1 LTGNLRIVG
10 IGASAG
16 GIEALRGFFQGMP
29 DPDGLAFVVVLHLSP
44 DRTSMLAEVLQQ
56 WTSLPVRQATDGIQV
71 AGAEVFVIPPNIL
84 MTIEDGRLHLRAP
97 TTIMVRENK
106 PIDVF
111 FTSLAA
117 DQGAAAVG
125 VVLSGTG
132 SDGSLGLKAIK
143 EAGGLSLAQGGNGH
157 GPQYRDMPTSAI
169 STGAVDLILPV
180 EAMAERILNLPARPA
195 PEPEEVATH
204 ADAPLI
210 GLLPQICQTLRD
222 QVGHDFSDYKRPTF
236 IRRVQRRMQFLGL
249 DAPAYVGRLQADPN
263 EVLLLFQDLL
273 IRVTSFFRD
282 PATYHALET
291 EIIPRLFAGKGR
303 NDALRVWVAGC
314 ATGEEAYSIAMLLYE
329 HAEHLSDTPRLQVL
343 ATDIDDMAINV
354 ARSGRYPALLVKDIP
369 PERLAHCFTSAD
381 DTYQVRKEVREICTF
396 STHSVIRD
404 PPFSRIDLISCR
416 NLLIYLDTELQN
428 RVIPAFHYSL
438 VPNGYLLLGSSE
450 MVSRHHELFMLIDK
464 PNRIFQRHDTP
475 GPSLQV
481 APLAISGRH
490 VAGLLPQR
498 HDAPTGWSGI
508 AQAAK
513 DRILER
519 HAPAFV
525 VVDASG
531 AILHFSPHTGRY
543 LEPAAGM
550 PTRDLVS
557 MAKRDLRLELR
568 AALHKVLET
577 GQPVERMRVRMDT
590 DGLSHTVALSVEPL
604 QPRDGQRLFIVV
616 FNETADASQLEPGIG
631 PLSHEGTD
639 ELERELS
646 DLREQLQSTVEEYDT
661 ALEELKSANEELQS
675 TNEELETSKE
685 EIQSVNEELQTTNTQ
700 LTMKVEELDRANSD
714 LHNLFESTQI
724 ATIFLDRFMVVRSF
738 TPAVAGI
745 YNLIPGDR
753 GRPLADIVSQI
764 DYADLQADTRRVLD
778 TQQPFERRVV
788 RHDGSA
794 HYLMRILPYRAADSR
809 VDGVLVTFTDIT
821 SVVQAEQQQRV
832 MVDELNHRVRNMLTV
847 VISIATLTIRQS
859 STMEE
864 FSKAFVGRVSALASA
879 YTLLSRDNWTR
890 VPLRDVLT
898 EELRPFMSPDKPRF
912 AVEGEPVLL
921 QPRAALAFGM
931 IIHELTTNAVKYGA
945 LSVPDGHVELRW
957 TITQQ
962 NGTQQNGTQQNGTQ
976 QNGTQQNG
984 VQQDGM
990 QQDGMQQD
998 GQQDGARQLVCRWT
1012 EHGGPQ
1018 IEPPQRLGFGF
1029 GLIERSTKY
1038 ELEGEA
1044 IADWQPQGLAV
1055 TLKMPLDAI
1064 GGRGKASSEAV

>member
-29 DPDGLAFVVVLHLSP
+29 DTDGLAFVVVLHLSP

-56 WTSLPVRQATDGIQV
+56 WTTLPVRQATDGVQV
-71 AGAEVFVIPPNIL
+71 AGGEMFVIPPNTL
-84 MTIEDGRLHLRAP
+84 MTVEGGRLRLRPP
-97 TTIMVRENK
+97 TTTVRENK

-111 FTSLAA
+111 FTSLAV
-117 DQGAAAVG
+117 DLGAAAVG

-157 GPQYRDMPTSAI
+157 GPQYRDMPSSAI

-180 EAMAERILNLPARPA
+180 EAMAERILNLPMR
-195 PEPEEVATH
+195 PEPETEEVATQ
-204 ADAPLI
+204 ADASLI
-210 GLLPQICQTLRD
+210 DLLPQVYQILRN

-249 DAPAYVGRLQADPN
+249 DAPAYVARLHADPN

-282 PATYHALET
+282 PALYHAFET
-291 EIIPRLFAGKGR
+291 DIIPRLFAGKGR
-303 NDALRVWVAGC
+303 NDVVRVWVAGC
-314 ATGEEAYSIAMLLYE
+314 ATGEEAYSIAMLLHE
-329 HAEHLSDTPRLQVL
+329 HAAHLSNAPRLQVL
-343 ATDIDDMAINV
+343 ATDIDEMAINV
-354 ARSGRYPALLVKDIP
+354 ARSGRYPALLVKNAL
-369 PERLAHCFTSAD
+369 PERLAHVFTSTD
-381 DTYQVRKEVREICTF
+381 GTYQVRKEVRELCTF

-416 NLLIYLDTELQN
+416 NLLIYLDTELQD

-438 VPNGYLLLGSSE
+438 VPGGYLLLGSSE
-450 MVSRHHELFMLIDK
+450 MVSRHHELFVLIDK
-464 PNRIFQRHDTP
+464 PNRIFQRRDTP
-475 GPSLQV
+475 SPSLQV
-481 APLAISGRH
+481 SPLAISGRH
-490 VAGLLPQR
+490 TAGLLPHR
-498 HDAPTGWSGI
+498 PNTVLGWSGI

-513 DRILER
+513 DRVLER
-519 HAPAFV
+519 HGPAFV
-525 VVDASG
+525 VVDAHG
-531 AILHFSPHTGRY
+531 EILHFSPRTGRY

-557 MAKRDLRLELR
+557 MAKRGLRLEVR
-568 AALHKVLET
+568 AALRKVLET
-577 GQPVERMRVRMDT
+577 GQPVEHMHVQMDT
-590 DGLSHTVALSVEPL
+590 GGLSHTVALSVELL
-604 QPRDGQRLFIVV
+604 QPRDGQRLLIVV
-616 FNETADASQLEPGIG
+616 FNETADG
-631 PLSHEGTD
+631 PLSESGTGPLSREGTD

-646 DLREQLQSTVEEYDT
+646 DTREQLQSTVEEYDT

-685 EIQSVNEELQTTNTQ
+685 ETQSVNEELQTTNVQ
-700 LTMKVEELDRANSD
+700 LSMKVEELDHANSD
-714 LHNLFESTQI
+714 LRNLFESTQV

-764 DYADLQADTRRVLD
+764 DYADLQADTSRVLN
-778 TQQPFERRVV
+778 TLQSFERRVV
-788 RHDGSA
+788 RHDGSV

-809 VDGVLVTFTDIT
+809 VEGVLATFTDVT

-859 STMEE
+859 ATLEE
-864 FSKAFVGRVSALASA
+864 FSTAFIGRVHALASA
-879 YTLLSRDNWTR
+879 YTLLSRENWTS
-890 VPLRDVLT
+890 VALRDIVA
-898 EELRPFMSPDKPRF
+898 EELRPFMSSDKTRF
-912 AVEGEPVLL
+912 AVDGEPVLL
-921 QPRAALAFGM
+921 QPRAALGFGM

-945 LSVPDGHVELRW
+945 LSVPGGTVELRW
-957 TITQQ
+957 TI
-962 NGTQQNGTQQNGTQ
+962 
-976 QNGTQQNG
+976 
-984 VQQDGM
+984 M
-990 QQDGMQQD
+990 QQDGAD
-998 GQQDGARQLVCRWT
+998 QLVYCWT
-1012 EHGGPQ
+1012 ERGGPQ
-1018 IEPPQRLGFGF
+1018 IERPQRLGFGF
-1029 GLIERSTKY
+1029 ELIERTTKF

-1044 IADWQPQGLAV
+1044 IADWRPEGLAV
-1055 TLKMPLDAI
+1055 TLKMPLKAI
-1064 GGRGKASSEAV
+1064 GGRGKAPTEAA